1 MVRNS
6 GNYRGLSDFLV
17 DNPLIREGYQF
28 NLKIEKA
35 PIPQGMY
42 YLSPAEGKLVAVGSG
57 IRYDVSSLFNGRYR
71 VDVEVTDELQSASQ
85 ARIEKSLSKTALT
98 SITDGIQ
105 TKTSVRALTP
115 GEVAEFTKAGIDQRH
130 AIGKQLNEALTQ
142 NARIVNR
149 KVMSLDVESMVSKE
163 SKRIL
168 HQDVFS
174 VGMAESVDTTYS
186 PADKVLH
193 QNPRLRKSTF
203 AATSSFDIEK
213 TISMFK
219 QDIGEIEK
227 VSTYGRQNLALV
239 LDHVN
244 KYVNGQAMPDSD
256 TFDANRESILKQT
269 FGTSSQVKQVQ
280 QGVRDIRGPS
290 LESIMEIRSPTQ
302 RNEALNGFI
311 MRNLQPYGEKGE
323 KMVGFL
329 ENVSRR
335 LRDSKLIK
343 DSSAVEHSAH
353 AGLMTEFSLGRV
365 AVATSEARGPGTSAL
380 SFQKDVM
387 ADSVL
392 KMYNAV
398 SNEGTK
404 QILTFGD
411 AESNV
416 YKSYG
421 LALEKELGVLN
432 NSGPLSREDQLR
444 KRSLNEIIEKLG
456 VVRKAFVDV
465 KERSEQVFDS
475 LLPGIRQHLKEN
487 STGVRSVFERL
498 LGSESTQRIN
508 QWGVERFL
516 DQKHSGF
523 SLENLYHVFKNSKY
537 TEWHTGGMDSAD
549 LGHFNLWLEDLMKN
563 QDRYKAPS
571 SKNMPGPGLTMLEN
585 KNLEMFN
592 VTSKL
597 ARNIQSRTVINELL
611 RDKSNDE
618 IMGLINKAFENG
630 NERTKALI
638 TSSRRS
644 LTQFD
649 KAGNDTLFKKG
660 VVELFQQTVNTE
672 LRDHS
677 IKLNAQPTSMKY
689 RAPEPSLLGKVVS
702 SAGAGRF
709 FALAAAVYFGARSAE
724 EDPGAS
730 IETGEHNSTETTQR
744 RLVTTP
750 FGSAI
755 SKLAAVLS
763 PFANKLVAGA
773 EMGSLNPETYSATLQ
788 SFIRNHFDDASQVV
802 TDRLAMSPAVDS
814 LANRLAR
821 TTVLATDTAT
831 HIPSLRKS
839 VNVMASRME
848 RQNLNFFERI
858 TNLRSERV
866 TPRLTNPDN
875 LALHME
881 GMNIHTPGFRDRF
894 YMGSVPSARSIEM
907 ELSPSTKT
915 FDTFLY
921 GDPLSFAKHH
931 EGIAMAEDVVIQ
943 NNRVHMARPSFSI
956 KQKRRAPERLIDS
969 VRLKPGIIHDLSKQA
984 EFPMIRTESS
994 PNISAMVI
1002 GRRQAKP
1009 GASVITLS
1017 SGSSYDGPTSVFGI
1031 EGTLQ
1036 NYSPIDKASPAAANV
1051 LRTSGTGFTRSPV
1064 FSDRVRTSMKK
1075 NTFAINTSNIQL
1087 DASPVYFNKPI
1098 RPAQQV
1104 MTDRPYRPVSGYHE
1118 QVNGL
1123 LQMKAQVGYPQK
1135 VNT

>member
-6 GNYRGLSDFLV
+6 GYYRGISDFLV
-17 DNPLIREGYQF
+17 DNPLVKEGYQF
-28 NLKIEKA
+28 NLNIQNA

-57 IRYDVSSLFNGRYR
+57 IRYDISSLFNGRYK
-71 VDVEVTDELQSASQ
+71 VDVEVAPELQTASQ
-85 ARIEKSLSKTALT
+85 ARLEKSLSKNALT

-105 TKTSVRALTP
+105 TRTSIRPLSP
-115 GEVAEFTKAGIDQRH
+115 QEVAEFSKAGIDQRH
-130 AIGKQLNEALTQ
+130 AIGKELNKALSE

-149 KVMSLDVESMVSKE
+149 KVMSLDVESMVNKE
-163 SKRIL
+163 SKRIM

-174 VGMAESVDTTYS
+174 VGVAESVDTTYS
-186 PADKVLH
+186 PEGKVLY

-203 AATSSFDIEK
+203 AANSSFDIEK

-219 QDIGEIEK
+219 QDVGEIEK

-244 KYVNGQAMPDSD
+244 KYVNGQATPDSSTMEAD
-256 TFDANRESILKQT
+256 RFGILRQT
-269 FGTSSQVKQVQ
+269 FGSSSQLKEVQ
-280 QGVRDIRGPS
+280 GRIGQFQKGMS
-290 LESIMEIRSPTQ
+290 LESIMEIRSPTA
-302 RNEALNGFI
+302 RNDALNEFI
-311 MRNLQPYGEKGE
+311 MRGLQPYGEKGE
-323 KMVGFL
+323 KLVGFL
-329 ENVSRR
+329 ENVSGR
-335 LRDSKLIK
+335 LKDTKLIK
-343 DSSAVEHSAH
+343 DASAVEHSAH
-353 AGLMTEFSLGRV
+353 AGTMMEFSLGQIDV
-365 AVATSEARGPGTSAL
+365 AATEVRTAGTSKL
-380 SFQKDVM
+380 SFKKDVM

-398 SNEGTK
+398 TNGGTK

-411 AESNV
+411 AESSI
-416 YKSYG
+416 YRSYG
-421 LALEKELGVLN
+421 LSLEKELGVLN
-432 NSGPLSREDQLR
+432 NSGPLSREDQLK
-444 KRSLNEIIEKLG
+444 KRSINEVIEKLG
-456 VVRKAFVDV
+456 TVRKAFVDV

-475 LLPGIRQHLKEN
+475 LMPGVRQHLKEN
-487 STGVRSVFERL
+487 ATGVRSVFERL

-523 SLENLYHVFKNSKY
+523 SLENLYHVFKSSKY

-563 QDRYKAPS
+563 QERYKAPS
-571 SKNMPGPGLTMLEN
+571 SKGMPGPGLTMLEN

-618 IMGLINKAFENG
+618 VMGLVNKAFENG

-638 TSSRRS
+638 ESSTKS
-644 LTQFD
+644 LYQY
-649 KAGNDTLFKKG
+649 KQSNESLFKKG
-660 VVELFQQTVNTE
+660 VVELLQQTVNSE

-677 IKLNAQPTSMKY
+677 IKLNANPTSTKY

-709 FALAAAVYFGARSAE
+709 FALAAAVYFGARNAQ

-744 RLVTTP
+744 RLATTP
-750 FGSAI
+750 FGSSV
-755 SKLAAVLS
+755 SKVAAMMA
-763 PFANKLVAGA
+763 PFAKKLVAGA
-773 EMGSLNPETYSATLQ
+773 EMGSLNPATYSGELQ

-821 TTVLATDTAT
+821 KTVLATDTAT

-839 VNVMASRME
+839 VEVMSSRME
-848 RQNLNFFERI
+848 RHNLNFFERI

-881 GMNIHTPGFRDRF
+881 GMNIHSMNYRDRF
-894 YMGSVPSARSIEM
+894 YMGSVPPARSISM
-907 ELSPSTKT
+907 ELSPATKT
-915 FDTFLY
+915 FDTYLY
-921 GDPLSFAKHH
+921 GDPMSFAKQHQ
-931 EGIAMAEDVVIQ
+931 GIAMAEDVIIP
-943 NNRVHMARPSFSI
+943 NNKVPMTRPSFSI

-969 VRLKPGIIHDLSKQA
+969 VRLKPGIIQDLSKQA
-984 EFPMIRTESS
+984 EFPSIQTDSS
-994 PNISAMVI
+994 PNISAMVV
-1002 GRRQAKP
+1002 GRRQSKP
-1009 GASVITLS
+1009 GASIVTLTPGNS
-1017 SGSSYDGPTSVFGI
+1017 HMTPSSVFDI

-1051 LRTSGTGFTRSPV
+1051 LRISAKDSNRVPV
-1064 FSDRVRTSMKK
+1064 FTERAKINLQK
-1075 NTFAINTSNIQL
+1075 NTFAINSSNVHL
-1087 DASPVYFNKPI
+1087 DSSPVYFSKPI
-1098 RPAQQV
+1098 QPTQQMV
-1104 MTDRPYRPVSGYHE
+1104 MNRPYRPTSGYHE

-1123 LQMKAQVGYPQK
+1123 LQMKPKVGYPQK
-1135 VNT
+1135 T